1 MEARSNMKF
10 DSQMALAELDK
21 LRILV
26 AHHLR
31 QMRLARDLS
40 TAKTFATLL
49 GKTAS
54 DANYAVRE
62 IKKVKKPLD

>member
-1 MEARSNMKF
+1 MATYLMF
-10 DSQMALAELDK
+10 DKDLALAELDK

-31 QMRLARDLS
+31 QMRRSRDLS

-62 IKKVKKPLD
+62 IRRERNEK